1 MWRYVWVAVLA
12 VFAMAVQ
19 ANEIKAD
26 HRHTLLTLLTSDNPA
41 DWQTAEEVVRLQ
53 RYTDQY
59 ALDVMAERLHS
70 TLAREHEKAYFVPL
84 ARFAR
89 ALGESGQVRFRPL
102 LNDVLARSANK
113 KLHSYLKNALR
124 DLPKTDAPAY
134 VPGQL
139 DWVALQQTLEAI
151 TVADQQLATTRQRV
165 IPAIGTSMDAVY
177 ASLGLPDHVK
187 ALTIPHTRLGNIKAF
202 YYGLGIIQF
211 DYADRNETVLTVTEV
226 MPESSPLA
234 QQYQGPNKALAH
246 AFNSAHDKYMRYLI
260 KGGWRTLQT
269 DPALLPVVY
278 DKLVQ
283 MAPTDNKYGVA
294 AVAEAMSYLF
304 RIRADGF
311 DTLLGNI
318 IARAPESEAAE
329 AARKWQARL
338 NLGRPVNED
347 IPAEADEPA
356 DIVEA

>member
-12 VFAMAVQ
+12 LAGMAVQ

-26 HRHTLLTLLTSDNPA
+26 HRHTLLTLLTSENPA

-53 RYTDQY
+53 QYSDQF

-70 TLAREHEKAYFVPL
+70 TLSREHEKAYFVPL

-89 ALGESGQVRFRPL
+89 ALGESGQVRFRSL
-102 LNDVLARSANK
+102 LTDVLARSANK
-113 KLHSYLKNALR
+113 KLHPYLKNALR
-124 DLPKTDAPAY
+124 DLPKTDAPAF

-139 DWVALQQTLEAI
+139 DWLALQQSLDAVTA
-151 TVADQQLATTRQRV
+151 ADQQLAATRQRV
-165 IPAIGTSMDAVY
+165 MPAIGTSMDAVY

-187 ALTIPHTRLGNIKAF
+187 ALTIPYTRLGNIKAF

-211 DYADRNETVLTVTEV
+211 DYADRDQTVLTVTEV
-226 MPESSPLA
+226 MPESSALA
-234 QQYQGPNKALAH
+234 QQYQGPNKVLAH
-246 AFNSAHDKYMRYLI
+246 AFNSAHEKYMRYLV
-260 KGGWRTLQT
+260 KGGWRSLQT

-283 MAPTDNKYGVA
+283 MAPTENKYGEA
-294 AVAEAMSYLF
+294 AIVEAMKYLF

-311 DTLLGNI
+311 DTLLANI
-318 IARAPESEAAE
+318 VARAPDSEAAD

-338 NLGRPVNED
+338 SIGQPVVE
-347 IPAEADEPA
+347 EAPVETDEPA
-356 DIVEA
+356 DIIEA